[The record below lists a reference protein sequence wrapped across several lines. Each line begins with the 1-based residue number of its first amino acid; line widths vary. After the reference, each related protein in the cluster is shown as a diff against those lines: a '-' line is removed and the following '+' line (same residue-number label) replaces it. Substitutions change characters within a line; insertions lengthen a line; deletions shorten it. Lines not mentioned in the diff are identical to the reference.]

1 MIIFVICII
10 AAAVG
15 AVAMLCVLSRRSSE
29 EARYKG
35 AAANIYRDKLLK
47 WSLMN
52 PYQSAENVLS
62 ADDSLFVYIKNARS
76 KGKHQYVFCVG
87 DKVYIGRGR
96 NDNQLILSDPLVSE
110 KHCLIYAENG
120 TACIYDLNSGNGT
133 VIKRGRFDKG
143 FMLSGSSCVLED
155 NDEIILGESCL
166 KIKIFKVEADLFDQ
180 R

>member
-15 AVAMLCVLSRRSSE
+15 AVAVLCVLSRRNSE

-62 ADDSLFVYIKNARS
+62 ADDSLFVYIKNAHS

-96 NDNQLILSDPLVSE
+96 RCKKKRNKARGFPQYGSPRALIYHTAKKNYLILKKGYS
-110 KHCLIYAENG
+110 KH
-120 TACIYDLNSGNGT
+120 T
-133 VIKRGRFDKG
+133 GRKYSAFCR
-143 FMLSGSSCVLED
+143 L
-155 NDEIILGESCL
+155 L
-166 KIKIFKVEADLFDQ
+166 KC
-180 R
+180 

>member
-15 AVAMLCVLSRRSSE
+15 AVAVLCVLSRRNSE

-62 ADDSLFVYIKNARS
+62 ADDSLFVYIKNAHS

-96 NDNQLILSDPLVSE
+96 RCKKKAQQSPWIPSIWKPTGFNISHSKKELSNLE
-110 KHCLIYAENG
+110 KRVQQ
-120 TACIYDLNSGNGT
+120 T
-133 VIKRGRFDKG
+133 
-143 FMLSGSSCVLED
+143 
-155 NDEIILGESCL
+155 
-166 KIKIFKVEADLFDQ
+166 
-180 R
+180 